1 VDLAQYLAILR
12 RRALVV
18 LLCLIAGAAGGW
30 YAGHHPQKEYQ
41 ATSRSF
47 VNVPVGRGSS
57 VQETLAGTEISGNII
72 DTYAEIATS
81 RNVVQRMVTTLGLK
95 ESVGS
100 VQRKLSSSVRKN
112 TFLIDLTARDNDPR
126 RAQLLADTA
135 AIALRDTVAELE
147 KGKAD
152 PVQAEVVDNAG
163 LPGAPV
169 SPKPKTDLALGLVL
183 GLLAGLLAAAVLEA
197 LDRTIKTTAQGEA
210 TMGAPALGL
219 VPRRRD
225 RRRAIRLDMDAIEA
239 GAEPYRAI
247 RTAIRFLDPDQ
258 PIRTLLVT
266 SATPGDGKTTT
277 AASLAVAFALG
288 GERVIVVDA
297 DLRRARLAEFYG
309 LATEAGLTSVVMRR
323 VALSEV
329 LQPIGE
335 RLSVLAA
342 GELPPNPAEILGSQ
356 TMNHLLQTLSERSD
370 LVIFDTPPVLPVT
383 DAVVLSAQV
392 DAVLMVAR
400 YGRTLRHS
408 ASESARRLE
417 AVGANVVGFVLN
429 ALPPS
434 DSRGYYA
441 DYSYV
446 QRRKQRRARRRQ
458 RRQQQRQEKRS
469 SRKDA
474 APVG

>member
-1 VDLAQYLAILR
+1 VELAQYLAVLR
-12 RRALVV
+12 RRAIVV

-30 YAGHHPQKEYQ
+30 YSGHHPQKVYQ

-47 VNVPVGRGSS
+47 VNVPVGRGSTI
-57 VQETLAGTEISGNII
+57 QETLAGTEISSNII
-72 DTYAEIATS
+72 DTYAQIATS
-81 RNVVQRMVTTLGLK
+81 RNVAQRVVVTLGLK
-95 ESVGS
+95 ESAGS
-100 VQRKLSSSVRKN
+100 VQRKLTSSVRKN
-112 TFLIDLTARDNDPR
+112 TFLIDLTVRDTDPR
-126 RAQLLADTA
+126 RAQQLADTA
-135 AIALRDTVAELE
+135 AIALHDTVAELE

-152 PVQAEVVDNAG
+152 PVQAELVDNAG

-169 SPKPKTDLALGLVL
+169 SPNPKTDLALGLIL
-183 GLLAGLLAAAVLEA
+183 GLLAGLLAAALLEA
-197 LDRTIKTTAQGEA
+197 LDRTIKTTTQGEA
-210 TMGAPALGL
+210 TIGAPALGL

-225 RRRAIRLDMDAIEA
+225 RRRAIRLDSEANDA

-258 PIRTLLVT
+258 PLRTLLVT

-297 DLRRARLAEFYG
+297 DLRRAKLAEFYG
-309 LATEAGLTSVVMRR
+309 LESEAGLTSVVMRR
-323 VALSEV
+323 VALSDV
-329 LQPIGE
+329 LQPMAD

-356 TMNHLLQTLSERSD
+356 TMNHLMQTLSDRCD

-383 DAVVLSAQV
+383 DAVVLGAQV
-392 DAVLMVAR
+392 DGVLMVAR

-408 ASESARRLE
+408 AAESARRLE

-429 ALPPS
+429 ALPAA

-446 QRRKQRRARRRQ
+446 QRRKQRRARRRGQ
-458 RRQQQRQEKRS
+458 RNAERQEKKAS
-469 SRKDA
+469 QTEKE
-474 APVG
+474 PVA